1 MFGEVNEDDK
11 GYYKSERVRNAFK
24 NDTRDFNYVVYESR
38 GSKYYDW
45 LKEYLSKIRPYLEN
59 MIRDYMSIGE

>member
-1 MFGEVNEDDK
+1 MDYDDEEQGGIRDLEHMFGEVNEDDK

-38 GSKYYDW
+38 GSKYYD
-45 LKEYLSKIRPYLEN
+45 
-59 MIRDYMSIGE
+59 